1 MEDRSESSEPTI
13 RLRPVQPEDEPF
25 LLAVYASTREEEMAQ
40 TGWSHADIAAFLR
53 MQFLAQQTYY
63 LEQYDNATYSVIEA
77 DGQLAGRL
85 YVARWPDDIRVMD
98 IALLP
103 AWRGRGIG
111 TRLLQSIIAE
121 GRETGRKVSIHVEIF
136 NPARHLYARLGFRDA
151 GESGVYQ
158 LMEWTPDS

>member
-1 MEDRSESSEPTI
+1 
-13 RLRPVQPEDEPF
+13 
-25 LLAVYASTREEEMAQ
+25 
-40 TGWSHADIAAFLR
+40 
-53 MQFLAQQTYY
+53 MQFQAQQTYY

-77 DGQLAGRL
+77 DGQPAGRL

-103 AWRGRGIG
+103 AWRRRGIG
-111 TRLLQSIIAE
+111 TRLLQSIIDE
-121 GRETGRKVSIHVEIF
+121 GRVSGRKVSIHVEIF

-151 GESGVYQ
+151 GERGVYQ